1 MAILARLKI
10 FLTEELQTHSRSEDF
25 KMECQWTAKRCS
37 LIGILSALISLNFSI
52 YNVELL
58 NLKLYYVKSF
68 LLRYF
73 LSKLRLHRNILILN
87 RYSVNLLSL
96 KEDFLFGSKHLAV
109 QKLVLINFTRNNF
122 WHYILYLNY
131 CYTTLICTSFH
142 NVLPPCLDKHKI
154 KYIVI
159 LSG

>member
-1 MAILARLKI
+1 MISIACSSSVAHDNYPAFVLVGLTVRRHVVFGCNIFLILLMAILARLKI
-10 FLTEELQTHSRSEDF
+10 FLTEELQTHSRSVDF

-122 WHYILYLNY
+122 
-131 CYTTLICTSFH
+131 
-142 NVLPPCLDKHKI
+142 
-154 KYIVI
+154 
-159 LSG
+159 